1 MTSRFVRGSKA
12 AACLLLILLSACAA
26 PASAPEADSSESPV
40 IRIEGIIIRNELRY
54 PVTDVMVEV
63 PATGGFAGC
72 GNIFQRT
79 ACSTSFPAAD
89 YRRNAI
95 VIRWKEQG
103 VPQSMDEFVVAVPDG
118 MTRGTSA
125 WLEVIVFAKGQA
137 GARLI
142 TDPGP

>member
-1 MTSRFVRGSKA
+1 MTNRLVKGSKA
-12 AACLLLILLSACAA
+12 ATCLLLILLSACAA
-26 PASAPEADSSESPV
+26 PASAPEAEPSESPV
-40 IRIEGIIIRNELRY
+40 TRIEGIIIRNQLRY

-63 PATGGFAGC
+63 PATGEFAGC
-72 GNIFQRT
+72 GNIVQRT

-89 YRRNAI
+89 YRLNAI

-103 VPQSMDEFVVAVPDG
+103 EPQSTDEFVVAVPDG
-118 MTRGTSA
+118 MVHGTSA

>member
-1 MTSRFVRGSKA
+1 MIRGA
-12 AACLLLILLSACAA
+12 LICVYAILLLGLLQSCSTAE
-26 PASAPEADSSESPV
+26 PKPVQPESSG
-40 IRIEGIIIRNELRY
+40 INIEGIIIRNQLAY

-63 PATGGFAGC
+63 PATGDFAGC

-95 VIRWKEQG
+95 VIRWKEHG
-103 VPQSMDEFVVAVPDG
+103 EPQSTDEFIVTVPDG
-118 MTRGTSA
+118 IVPGTNA

-142 TDPGP
+142 TVPGP

>member
-1 MTSRFVRGSKA
+1 MIRRALKCIYA
-12 AACLLLILLSACAA
+12 LLLLGFLQGCSTAEPK
-26 PASAPEADSSESPV
+26 PAEPESSG
-40 IRIEGIIIRNELRY
+40 INIEGIIIRNQLAY

-79 ACSTSFPAAD
+79 ACSTSFPLAD
-89 YRRNAI
+89 YRSNAI
-95 VIRWKEQG
+95 VIRWNEHG
-103 VPQSMDEFVVAVPDG
+103 EPQSTDEFIVAVPDG
-118 MTRGTSA
+118 MEQGTNA